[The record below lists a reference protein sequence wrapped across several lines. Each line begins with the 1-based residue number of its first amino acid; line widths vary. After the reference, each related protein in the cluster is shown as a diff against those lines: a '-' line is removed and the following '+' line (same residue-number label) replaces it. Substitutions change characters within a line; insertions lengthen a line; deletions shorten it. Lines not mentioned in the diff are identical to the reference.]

1 MKQHTH
7 KPWSAAEVANDSDTF
22 VKVCHANGGTIA
34 KLWIDVDDREF
45 SDEQRENARRIV
57 ACVNACRGLPTDELE
72 QKGLVAAIGTPLL
85 DVEQQRDGWQ
95 TALGT
100 VLATIPDA
108 EIIRASGTVG
118 DAVAYF
124 TQLHQQR
131 DELLAALAE
140 IDGCFEAALIEW
152 WLDAVADEDVDRI
165 KDIYCRRIDYARGI
179 AVAALSGGAV

>member
-1 MKQHTH
+1 MSNKHERE
-7 KPWSAAEVANDSDTF
+7 PWVL
-22 VKVCHANGGTIA
+22 GGCSGRMVTTPSGYVGDGYIA
-34 KLWIDVDDREF
+34 DVDTKD
-45 SDEQRENARRIV
+45 NARRIV

-72 QKGLVAAIGTPLL
+72 QKGLVAAVGTQLL

-118 DAVAYF
+118 GAVAYF

-131 DELLAALAE
+131 DELLAALEGVLQWVAYGQP
-140 IDGCFEAALIEW
+140 DDLNHLDRAHAAIRN
-152 WLDAVADEDVDRI
+152 A
-165 KDIYCRRIDYARGI
+165 K
-179 AVAALSGGAV
+179 GGAA